1 MTRLEL
7 MQLSRGLSDLYTGLE
22 TDLLAN
28 IAAFLTAEQADM
40 PSAQWKIQMLAQLG
54 ALDRKNLR
62 TITQYVKRSE
72 ERRVGKECRSRWSAY
87 H

>member
-62 TITQYVKRSE
+62 TITQYVKNVPRMLQDTLQE
-72 ERRVGKECRSRWSAY
+72 IGRAHV
-87 H
+87 